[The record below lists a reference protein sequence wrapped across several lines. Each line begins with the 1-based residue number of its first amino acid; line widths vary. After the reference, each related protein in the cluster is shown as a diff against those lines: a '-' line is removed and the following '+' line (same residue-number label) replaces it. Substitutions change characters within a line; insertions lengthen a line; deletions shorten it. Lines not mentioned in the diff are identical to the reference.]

1 MSSLVSGVCEEW
13 ERGGGS
19 AAEPTATRLAAARA
33 GMVPT
38 GHRGT
43 SRDVADAAL
52 FLASDESAFI
62 TGVILPDDGGFT
74 LRAGT
79 H

>member
-1 MSSLVSGVCEEW
+1 MGAG
-13 ERGGGS
+13 RGIRGRTHRD
-19 AAEPTATRLAAARA
+19 EVAAARA
-33 GMVPT
+33 GMVPM

-43 SRDVADAAL
+43 SQDVADAAL